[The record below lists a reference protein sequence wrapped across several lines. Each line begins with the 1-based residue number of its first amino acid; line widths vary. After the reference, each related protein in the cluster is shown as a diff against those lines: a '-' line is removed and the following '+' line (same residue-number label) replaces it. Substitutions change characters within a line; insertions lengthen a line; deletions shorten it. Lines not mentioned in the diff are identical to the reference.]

1 MTKFECKE
9 LSISDLEFGCEIT
22 FSENPDTDESSEEL
36 TVDEI
41 LAFTGQYIMLQR
53 TYAEN
58 GFEDDYYYY
67 FESSDF
73 DKSCELEDFK
83 IELSRERFVINI
95 NNEMFEVETNVEKI
109 EFENLKLVLTKI
121 INGKGNL
128 IIED

>member
-22 FSENPDTDESSEEL
+22 FSEKPDTYEPSNEL

-41 LAFTGQYIMLQR
+41 LASSGQYIMLQR
-53 TYAEN
+53 TYAEDE
-58 GFEDDYYYY
+58 FEDDYYY

-83 IELSRERFVINI
+83 IELTHAKFVITI
-95 NNEMFEVETNVEKI
+95 DNEIFETKINVEEL
-109 EFENLKLVLTKI
+109 EFENLKIVLSKI

-128 IIED
+128 IIND

>member
-22 FSENPDTDESSEEL
+22 FSENPDTNESSEEL

-41 LAFTGQYIMLQR
+41 LASTKQYIMLQR
-53 TYAEN
+53 TYAEDE
-58 GFEDDYYYY
+58 FDDDDYY

-73 DKSCELEDFK
+73 VKSCELEDFK
-83 IELSRERFVINI
+83 IELSRERFAINI
-95 NNEMFEVETNVEKI
+95 NNEMFEAKINVDKI
-109 EFENLKLVLTKI
+109 EFEQLKLVLTKI
-121 INGKGNL
+121 INGKGDF